1 MPASDSKEQIRK
13 ELLRK
18 RDRIPPEVRKVKSA
32 MIRSACL
39 DLDEIRD
46 SHVICIF
53 ASFRSEVDTFEMMND
68 LFASRKRV
76 VLPKVDAE
84 EGKLSLYEIH
94 SIDELS
100 RGYMGISE
108 PDVNNE
114 ERSVSIEEVDAV
126 IVPGVGFDASGNRL
140 GYGAGY
146 YDILLSDISR
156 SLPVIAPAFEEQV
169 VDSIPSESHDIK
181 VHAVITERRIIKC
194 SQT

>member
-1 MPASDSKEQIRK
+1 MPASVSKELIRK

-18 RDRIPPEVRKVKSA
+18 RDRIPPEVRKAKSA

-39 DLDEIRD
+39 DLSEIRD

-68 LFASRKRV
+68 LFARGKRV

-84 EGKLSLYEIH
+84 ESKLSLYEIH

-108 PDVNNE
+108 PDVSNE
-114 ERSVSIEEVDAV
+114 ERSFSIDGVDAV
-126 IVPGVGFDASGNRL
+126 IVPGVGFDVSGNRL

-146 YDILLSDISR
+146 YDILLSDVNR
-156 SLPVIAPAFEEQV
+156 SLPIIAPAFEEQV
-169 VDSIPSESHDIK
+169 VDSIPSEPYDIK
-181 VHAVITERRIIKC
+181 VHTVITERRIIKC
-194 SQT
+194 NKP